1 MGFLKPKSRRLRRPP
16 LSGHTSDGPA
26 RSGAHYRREWRYGS
40 AHSLIN
46 TSSRGLKRRASTQ
59 RTSLIGG

>member
-1 MGFLKPKSRRLRRPP
+1 MGFLKPKIPTPAPAPNPATPAMDALGAGSP
-16 LSGHTSDGPA
+16 LGDSGVYS
-26 RSGAHYRREWRYGS
+26 S